1 MPRANPPPRAMPMRG
16 LRRRGG
22 TAAGGLESV
31 SWPVRG
37 EITSL
42 KAFSERAILAN
53 SFKSV
58 ERSYY
63 PSNVRLRSLKM
74 FKIKPLAELIRMA
87 DFAKAKISEAPFLAD
102 E

>member
-31 SWPVRG
+31 SRPARG
-37 EITSL
+37 EITSS
-42 KAFSERAILAN
+42 KAFSERAILEN

-58 ERSYY
+58 GRSYY

-87 DFAKAKISEAPFLAD
+87 DFAKTKNIRNPLLAD